1 MKMNAFSSGVG
12 VATVFSFCRHSISSS
27 KSQNSTTER
36 DDKENFM
43 GFSFFFF
50 FSLHLGDI
58 KIRGNFL

>member
-27 KSQNSTTER
+27 KSQNSTTKR

-43 GFSFFFF
+43 GFSFFL
-50 FSLHLGDI
+50 FSFG
-58 KIRGNFL
+58 